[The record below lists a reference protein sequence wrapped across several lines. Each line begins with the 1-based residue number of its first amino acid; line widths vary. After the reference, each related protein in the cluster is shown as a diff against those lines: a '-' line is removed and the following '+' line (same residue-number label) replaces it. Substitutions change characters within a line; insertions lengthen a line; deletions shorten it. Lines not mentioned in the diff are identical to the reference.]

1 MTPAR
6 RKRLG
11 IALLVVGG
19 VALTVLL
26 ALRAFEE
33 NLLFFYSPTQVVAG
47 EAPTD
52 RRFRLGGLVADGS
65 VRREPGSLEMSF
77 VVTDNRER
85 ITIAYDSGQHGPL
98 PNLFREGQGII
109 AHGVLRDDGVFV
121 ADELLARH
129 DENYTAPEVKEAL
142 EAGSQP

>member
-11 IALLVVGG
+11 VALLIVGG
-19 VALTVLL
+19 MALATLL
-26 ALRAFEE
+26 ALRAFDE
-33 NLLFFYSPTQVVAG
+33 NLLFFYSPAQVASG

-52 RRFRLGGLVADGS
+52 RRFRLGGLVEDGS
-65 VRREPGSLEMSF
+65 IEREPGSLEIRF

-85 ITIAYDSGQHGPL
+85 ITIEYDGLL

-142 EAGSQP
+142 EAGSRP